1 VRFGAPDHFWLL
13 LLVPLLALFIAW
25 ALARKRRD
33 LARFA
38 HRGMAPRLID
48 PRRPALEYGR
58 HLLLVAGVFFLAL
71 ALTGPQFGAR
81 TEVQRRRGVDVMV
94 VLDVSR
100 SMLSGDVK
108 PSRLERAKHQIGQ
121 LLNELEGDRVGLVLF
136 AGHAFVQCP
145 LTVDYGAL
153 QMFLDLAD
161 TGAVPVQGTALADA
175 LALAARCL
183 PESEAHD
190 QALVLFTDGENHLGD
205 PVGAAREAAARGI
218 RIFAVG
224 VGTPGGELVPEGK
237 AGGYHRDGEGNYVKS
252 RLDEATLQEVAQVG
266 QGAYFRS
273 TLGGGEV
280 EQIREYLSQ
289 MDQREFGAARF
300 TRYEER
306 FQFCLLPALL
316 CFAAEAL
323 LPEGR
328 RRRGEW
334 RGRFA

>member
-1 VRFGAPDHFWLL
+1 MRFGAPDHFWLL

-25 ALARKRRD
+25 ALVRKRRA
-33 LARFA
+33 LARFVHQA
-38 HRGMAPRLID
+38 MVDRLTD
-48 PRRPALEYGR
+48 HGGNSWQYARY
-58 HLLLVAGVFFLAL
+58 LLLVAGVFFLVL

-81 TEVQRRRGVDVMV
+81 TEVHRRRGVDVV
-94 VLDVSR
+94 VALDVSR
-100 SMLSGDVK
+100 SMLAGDVK
-108 PSRLERAKHQIGQ
+108 PSRLERAKHQIAE
-121 LLNELEGDRVGLVLF
+121 LLDQLEGDRVGLVIF

-145 LTVDYGAL
+145 LTADYGAL

-175 LALAARCL
+175 IALAARCL
-183 PESEAHD
+183 PESEGHD
-190 QALVLFTDGENHLGD
+190 QAIVLFTDGENHLGD
-205 PVGAAREAAARGI
+205 PVGAARAAVTRGI

-224 VGTPGGELVPEGK
+224 VGSPGGELVPDLK
-237 AGGYHRDGEGNYVKS
+237 TGGYHQDEEGNYVKS
-252 RLDEATLQEVAQVG
+252 RLDEQTLQEVAQVSE
-266 QGAYFRS
+266 GAYFRS

-280 EQIREYLSQ
+280 GQIRDYLSQ
-289 MDQREFGAARF
+289 MDQREFGASRF

-316 CFAAEAL
+316 CFLAEAF

-328 RRRGEW
+328 RRLGEW